1 MKIINELLVDDINKS
16 INFYKDILGFE
27 VIDTVGEPIE
37 WAKIHYGETELMME
51 LYESAKEEFSS
62 LPSKTFSTNLIML
75 KYENNEEIDSIYKKV
90 KDNNIRIF
98 NDLKETDYGTKEF
111 VIMDPD
117 SNILIISN

>member
-16 INFYKDILGFE
+16 INFYKYILGFE

-37 WAKIHYGETELMME
+37 WVKIHYGETELMME
-51 LYESAKEEFSS
+51 LYESAKEEFAS
-62 LPSKTFSTNLIML
+62 LPSKTLSTNLIML

-90 KDNNIRIF
+90 KDNNIRVF

-111 VIMDPD
+111 VVMDPD